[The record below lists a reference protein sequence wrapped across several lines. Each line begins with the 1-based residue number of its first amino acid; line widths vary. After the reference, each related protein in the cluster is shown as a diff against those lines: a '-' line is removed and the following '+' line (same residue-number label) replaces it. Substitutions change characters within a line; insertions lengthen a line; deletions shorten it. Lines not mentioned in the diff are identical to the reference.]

1 MNKKTGLLKVMGKGD
16 YHSFLV
22 CTDRS
27 LRTMAKK
34 LNLSHQRISFYSAR
48 KSFVQL
54 GFDLGISLEILE
66 YCSGQTM
73 KTNRPIFS
81 YAQVMSRHAD
91 EAIRRIINYVKNPAV
106 LTDDR
111 VNTTN

>member
-1 MNKKTGLLKVMGKGD
+1 MNKKTGLLDVMGKGD

-22 CTDRS
+22 CTNRS
-27 LRTMAKK
+27 LRTIAKT
-34 LNLSHQRISFYSAR
+34 LHLTHQRISFYSAR

-54 GFDLGISLEILE
+54 GFDLGIPLEILE

-81 YAQVMSRHAD
+81 YAQIMSRHAD
-91 EAIRRIINYVKNPAV
+91 DAIRKILDYIKEHSAV
-106 LTDDR
+106 LTDDGMQ
-111 VNTTN
+111 TI